1 MYEKE
6 PMATI
11 VRDDLQ
17 LQEYVLLGVGYGMAE
32 SALQSHGLL
41 ERPIRRESEAELV
54 AVADRKGEIK
64 WIPSIRLRVVS
75 VDGKTC
81 EELLYPSEP
90 ASE

>member
-1 MYEKE
+1 
-6 PMATI
+6 MATI

-32 SALQSHGLL
+32 SAGRASQL

-54 AVADRKGEIK
+54 AVANRKGEIK

-81 EELLYPSEP
+81 EELLNSSEP
-90 ASE
+90 AAES